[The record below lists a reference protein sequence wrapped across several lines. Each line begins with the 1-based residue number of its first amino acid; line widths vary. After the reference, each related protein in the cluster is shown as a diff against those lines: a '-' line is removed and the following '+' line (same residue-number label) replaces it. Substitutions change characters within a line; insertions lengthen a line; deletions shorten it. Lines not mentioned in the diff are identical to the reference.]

1 MASQSNKS
9 KGFEHDEYTRK
20 AMELVRQGK
29 SFFITGKAGTGKTT
43 LLRKIVAE
51 CRASGK
57 NIAVTAPTGVAAK
70 NAEGKTLHTM
80 FKLKTTMFIPGMMSL
95 GCRLKEYEKRLI
107 RKLDILIIDEISM
120 VRCDLLDRV
129 DLAIKNCKNSQK
141 PFGGIQ
147 IIFFGDLFQLP
158 PVVDE
163 DKDAQLY
170 SHYENPYFFAS
181 DVIRKNPIPMLELQK
196 VHRQENDSVFVQI
209 LNNIREGHY
218 PESDR
223 IILNKRLKYGYEPPK
238 NESGVF
244 LRTLN
249 RKVWGHNNG
258 KLEELPGEAVPFNAI
273 VKGYF
278 PKSQFPTEEELKLKV
293 GAKVML
299 LRNDNDGLKYVNG
312 TQGIISSIHG
322 NSIRVKTDEGNL
334 IAVERSTWELYDY
347 ELDTEKN
354 KIIPIVIG
362 SFTQFPLKLAW
373 AVTIHKSQGMT
384 FDKAIVDAR
393 KAFATGQVYV
403 ALSRCR
409 SLEGLTL
416 TSKIEKED
424 IKVDP
429 IVVQYMNTVERI
441 SVDDKE
447 TPKEISIFIF
457 SPDGKTIT
465 GCRVEAYGA
474 IEIPEGVECIA
485 EKAFQ
490 DNTNITAVKCATT
503 VREICNHAFWGC
515 ENLSDITLNEGLTNI
530 GLEAFG
536 STNLE
541 EINLPASINEMGLT
555 PCSCPI
561 YVDDANKEYS
571 DLDGVLYDKEK
582 TTLILYPSQ
591 TEEDIIEIPESVAFI
606 DAYAFENN
614 EAEEIVIPE
623 GIAGLGN
630 NIFSGCQNLKVL
642 TIHSDSPADINVHDK
657 AFEGFEVENCVLRVP
672 FTALS
677 LYKKIAS
684 FKDFKYITAI
694 EGSFC
699 LKYDETGTEV
709 IGVDESNIEEE
720 IVIPEGVTSIAE
732 EAFLNN
738 LSIDYVEFPKS
749 LKKIGNSAFYGCSNL
764 YDVNIKNGLEEI
776 GYEAFLETDLSR
788 VKIPESVSDIGS
800 SAFACEIDV
809 DSASLYYTSYDGV
822 LYSEDEKEL
831 CIYPAGLIDEDFQVP
846 EEVETICSFAFEN
859 SELSS
864 ITLPE
869 NLKVIE
875 SFAFSNCENLE
886 EIEIPE
892 SITTLEKNVFDG
904 CSALSTITIHAS
916 DPDSIKINHGLFS
929 GFIKEDC
936 ELIVPHGARERYA
949 GHAAFQGFSSIEEM
963 DEEDTDDEDNPGYTT
978 GDYFE
983 RLPGANYK
991 ESKGFYYFDGYDHC
1005 RVILSQYGFFLYV
1018 KGGGLYFMSERIS
1031 PNMNG
1036 SIWIKN
1042 KRESK
1047 TVYPV
1052 CYSVDNVTSEN
1063 FGVFTEDY
1071 TNKILTYKDQKTG
1084 KTFCIN
1090 LITKK
1095 KF

>member
-9 KGFEHDEYTRK
+9 KAFEHDEYTRK

-29 SFFITGKAGTGKTT
+29 SFFIKGKAGTGKTT
-43 LLRKIVAE
+43 LFRKIVAE

-57 NIAVTAPTGVAAK
+57 NIAVTAPTGIAAK
-70 NAEGKTLHTM
+70 NAEGKTLHKM
-80 FKLKTTMFIPGMMSL
+80 FKLNTAMYIPGKMRL
-95 GCRLKEYEKRLI
+95 RFNLKEAEQLLI
-107 RKLDILIIDEISM
+107 KKLDILIIDEISM
-120 VRCDLLDRV
+120 VRCDLLDKV
-129 DLAIKNCKNSQK
+129 DLTLKNCKRNQK

-147 IIFFGDLFQLP
+147 VILFGDFFQLA

-163 DKDAQLY
+163 KNNEQHIYDY
-170 SHYENPYFFAS
+170 YENQYFFAS
-181 DVIRKNPIPMLELQK
+181 DVIKKNPLPMLELTK
-196 VHRQENDSVFVQI
+196 VHRQHDKEFISI
-209 LNNIREGHY
+209 LNNIREGRY

-223 IILNKRLKYGYEPPK
+223 IILNKRLKKGFVPPPT
-238 NESGVF
+238 ESGIF
-244 LRTLN
+244 LRTNNDKVDGFNYHRLKELN
-249 RKVWGHNNG
+249 
-258 KLEELPGEAVPFNAI
+258 EEEVPFHAI
-273 VKGYF
+273 IDGTF
-278 PKSQFPTEEELKLKV
+278 PESQYPTAEHLTLKV
-293 GAKVML
+293 GAKVMI
-299 LRNDNDGLKYVNG
+299 LRNDTDDNKYVNG

-322 NSIRVKTDEGNL
+322 ESVRVKTDDGRL
-334 IAVERSTWELYDY
+334 INVQRAKWDLYNYILSEDKQ
-347 ELDTEKN
+347 T
-354 KIIPIVIG
+354 ITPVVVG
-362 SFTQFPLKLAW
+362 SFSQIPLKLAW

-416 TSKIEKED
+416 TSKIEEED

-441 SVDDKE
+441 SVDGKE

-457 SPDGKTIT
+457 SSDGKTIT

-555 PCSCPI
+555 PFSCPI
-561 YVDDANKEYS
+561 YVDDANEEYS
-571 DLDGVLYDKEK
+571 DIDGVLYDKDK
-582 TTLILYPSQ
+582 TTLILYPSLI
-591 TEEDIIEIPESVAFI
+591 EEDIIELPESVEFI
-606 DAYAFENN
+606 EAYAFENN
-614 EAEEIVIPE
+614 EAEEIVLPE
-623 GIAGLGN
+623 CIVGLEN

-642 TIHSDSPADINVHDK
+642 TIHSDSPAGINVHDK

-672 FTALS
+672 FAALS
-677 LYKKIAS
+677 SYKKIAN
-684 FKDFKYITAI
+684 FQDFKYITAI
-694 EGSFC
+694 EGSLG
-699 LKYDETGTEV
+699 LKYDETGTEIV
-709 IGVDESNIEEE
+709 GVDEDNIEEE
-720 IVIPEGVTSIAE
+720 IVIPEGVISIADD
-732 EAFLNN
+732 AFLNN
-738 LSIDYVEFPKS
+738 LSIEYVEFPKS
-749 LKKIGNSAFYGCSNL
+749 LKKIGNSAFNGCCNL

-776 GYEAFLETDLSR
+776 GYEAFLETDLSQ

-800 SAFACEIDV
+800 TAFACEIEV
-809 DSASLYYTSYDGV
+809 DPASLYYTSYDGV
-822 LYSEDEKEL
+822 LYNENEKEL
-831 CIYPAGLIDEDFQVP
+831 CIYPAGLSDDDFEIP

-859 SELSS
+859 SELST
-864 ITLPE
+864 ITLPK
-869 NLKVIE
+869 NLKVIK

-892 SITTLEKNVFDG
+892 SITLLEKNVFDG
-904 CSALSTITIHAS
+904 CTALSSITIHVT
-916 DPDSIKINHGLFS
+916 DPDSIMIDHGLFS

-936 ELIVPHGARERYA
+936 ELIVPHGAKERYA

-963 DEEDTDDEDNPGYTT
+963 EAEDADNEDNSRYAT
-978 GDYFE
+978 GDYFD

-1005 RVILSQYGFFLYV
+1005 RVILSQYGFFLYIN
-1018 KGGGLYFMSERIS
+1018 GGGLYFMSERIS
-1031 PNMNG
+1031 SNMNG

-1052 CYSVDNVTSEN
+1052 CYSVDNVTSEKI
-1063 FGVFTEDY
+1063 GVFTEDFS
-1071 TNKILTYKDQKTG
+1071 NKVLTYKDLKTG
-1084 KTFCIN
+1084 KTFRIN
-1090 LITKK
+1090 LITRK